1 MKELLYILQFEGVVD
16 GSSILPG
23 STIKEIGM
31 DDNLTSLGIGVV
43 VVLVVFA
50 LVLL

>member
-1 MKELLYILQFEGVVD
+1 VKELLYILQFEGAVD

-23 STIKEIGM
+23 STIKEISM